1 MKGGAREK
9 KRGRGVGGG
18 PPRVVWE
25 SAASG
30 RVEAA
35 GVLLP
40 FIASA
45 DERDL
50 WVWMAGRTYRLP
62 RGEAEAAPP
71 AGVGTTAGGADTA
84 REPGRAPARTTAREA
99 GSPTSPIP
107 GSVLRVAVRPGA
119 RVEPGSLLVVISAMK
134 MEHEVRAEAS
144 GTVAGVRVKEG
155 DRVEAGDV
163 LVELTVD
170 S

>member
-1 MKGGAREK
+1 
-9 KRGRGVGGG
+9 
-18 PPRVVWE
+18 
-25 SAASG
+25 
-30 RVEAA
+30 
-35 GVLLP
+35 
-40 FIASA
+40 
-45 DERDL
+45 
-50 WVWMAGRTYRLP
+50 MAGRTYRLTH
-62 RGEAEAAPP
+62 GECEAAP
-71 AGVGTTAGGADTA
+71 AGVGIAASGAGTA
-84 REPGRAPARTTAREA
+84 REPGRAPARTAAQEA

-134 MEHEVRAEAS
+134 MEHEVRAERS

-163 LVELTVD
+163 LLELTVD